1 MKNFDFIKELEE
13 EIPAFHQLHAYCDKA
28 EIFQKA
34 FPEDS
39 ATNARKALEWLV
51 KNHLAM
57 AKVTLE
63 PHETLS
69 QMIKRPEIDAFVN
82 EDWELIEDM
91 RTVKKIGNYAA
102 HTGTQKIRKNDA
114 FICLRALYHVACGFL
129 YRWQAIREIAAFDAT
144 LIPQDFTQVHAAD
157 NSEPAVSPDLK
168 HHVPHEAIEHP
179 KPPTQQPAESL
190 ESEAITRQCLI
201 DYMLNEAGWEILHA
215 KGDIQG
221 GKAGIEIKIEGMDR
235 KFHSSG
241 IGYAD
246 YVLFSKD
253 SKPLA
258 VIEAK
263 STIHS
268 PETGRK
274 QAIEYADCLEKKYG
288 VRPVIYYTNGYTTKV
303 IDGLDYPPR
312 NVISFHSYNDLEY
325 LIQKRSRSPITN
337 LAIDDEIT
345 NRPYQKTAIK
355 SLVEWLN
362 RKHRRGLL
370 VLATGTGKTRVSISL
385 CKLLYNNSKWLK
397 NVLFLADRKELVKQ
411 AHEKFEEFLP
421 SQPMSCLSE
430 DDKPDTNAR
439 IVFST
444 YQTMINYINTEPLE
458 FSIGHFDLIIID
470 EAHRSVFGKYGA
482 IFQYFDSLLI
492 GLTATPRSEIDK
504 NTFQLLEL
512 ENEPNFEYTY
522 EEAIRDEYLRPY
534 RLKKCN
540 SKMINR
546 GIKYDDLSAEQR
558 EQLEKVWEYEK
569 AMKGI
574 PKEKEYH
581 RDIQGN
587 EIFNYLI
594 NDDTIDNVLSE
605 LMTNGLKVHSGEDV
619 GKTIIFAYN
628 HKHAERI
635 VERFNQLYPERGADY
650 CQLIDN
656 QVKNHSAIIAD
667 FKMEA
672 KMPQIAVSVD
682 MLDTGIDVP
691 EILNLVFFKI
701 IKSKIKFEQMIGR
714 GTRLCKDL
722 FGPGE
727 DKQEFYIF
735 DWCGNFDFFSKQG
748 DDIHPSDSKS
758 LTDRLFCLRLDI
770 AKELQ
775 SAEHQEKEFDKQLH
789 DELKTLL
796 HQQVAAIGK
805 ERKEARPWL
814 NIIEPYRNQEK
825 WTCLSELDVS
835 RLKKIGHLIKVDK
848 DDEEAKRFDIVM
860 LHIMLSLID
869 TTRRVGQF
877 RKVVVNIAAILEKKA
892 SIPAVM
898 ERIDII
904 RQVQKPVFWENESLD
919 ALEHVR
925 RKLRGL
931 VHLLKEQRGGK
942 KFIIDIEDTY
952 TKVEGVEDEVI
963 KTSYKQRVI
972 DYLAENSNNDTL
984 RKIQHFEQ
992 LTSADIEELERI
1004 FFEELGTKDE
1014 YNELT
1019 EGHPYKNN
1027 VAAFIR
1033 VINGIDRKKA
1043 LQIYQQFIEGY
1054 NLTSEQE
1061 LYLKNILDYIS
1072 MNGDIETRN
1081 FLEYPLKDLKWR
1093 ETFGDTFVNLKDF
1106 IKQMHRVIIA

>member
-1 MKNFDFIKELEE
+1 
-13 EIPAFHQLHAYCDKA
+13 
-28 EIFQKA
+28 
-34 FPEDS
+34 
-39 ATNARKALEWLV
+39 
-51 KNHLAM
+51 
-57 AKVTLE
+57 
-63 PHETLS
+63 
-69 QMIKRPEIDAFVN
+69 
-82 EDWELIEDM
+82 
-91 RTVKKIGNYAA
+91 
-102 HTGTQKIRKNDA
+102 
-114 FICLRALYHVACGFL
+114 
-129 YRWQAIREIAAFDAT
+129 
-144 LIPQDFTQVHAAD
+144 
-157 NSEPAVSPDLK
+157 
-168 HHVPHEAIEHP
+168 
-179 KPPTQQPAESL
+179 
-190 ESEAITRQCLI
+190 
-201 DYMLNEAGWEILHA
+201 
-215 KGDIQG
+215 
-221 GKAGIEIKIEGMDR
+221 
-235 KFHSSG
+235 
-241 IGYAD
+241 
-246 YVLFSKD
+246 
-253 SKPLA
+253 
-258 VIEAK
+258 
-263 STIHS
+263 
-268 PETGRK
+268 
-274 QAIEYADCLEKKYG
+274 
-288 VRPVIYYTNGYTTKV
+288 
-303 IDGLDYPPR
+303 
-312 NVISFHSYNDLEY
+312 
-325 LIQKRSRSPITN
+325 
-337 LAIDDEIT
+337 
-345 NRPYQKTAIK
+345 
-355 SLVEWLN
+355 
-362 RKHRRGLL
+362 
-370 VLATGTGKTRVSISL
+370 
-385 CKLLYNNSKWLK
+385 
-397 NVLFLADRKELVKQ
+397 
-411 AHEKFEEFLP
+411 
-421 SQPMSCLSE
+421 
-430 DDKPDTNAR
+430 
-439 IVFST
+439 
-444 YQTMINYINTEPLE
+444 
-458 FSIGHFDLIIID
+458 
-470 EAHRSVFGKYGA
+470 
-482 IFQYFDSLLI
+482 
-492 GLTATPRSEIDK
+492 
-504 NTFQLLEL
+504 
-512 ENEPNFEYTY
+512 
-522 EEAIRDEYLRPY
+522 
-534 RLKKCN
+534 
-540 SKMINR
+540 
-546 GIKYDDLSAEQR
+546 
-558 EQLEKVWEYEK
+558 
-569 AMKGI
+569 
-574 PKEKEYH
+574 
-581 RDIQGN
+581 
-587 EIFNYLI
+587 
-594 NDDTIDNVLSE
+594 
-605 LMTNGLKVHSGEDV
+605 
-619 GKTIIFAYN
+619 
-628 HKHAERI
+628 
-635 VERFNQLYPERGADY
+635 
-650 CQLIDN
+650 
-656 QVKNHSAIIAD
+656 
-667 FKMEA
+667 
-672 KMPQIAVSVD
+672 MPQIAVSVD
-682 MLDTGIDVP
+682 MLETGIDVP
-691 EILNLVFFKI
+691 EILNLVFFKM

-727 DKQEFYIF
+727 DKKEFYIF

-775 SAEHQEKEFDKQLH
+775 SAEHQEKEFDKLLH
-789 DELKTLL
+789 DELKPLL

-904 RQVQKPVFWENESLD
+904 RKVQKPVFWEDESLD

-925 RKLRGL
+925 RELRGL

-952 TKVEGVEDEVI
+952 TKVEGGEDEVI

>member
-1 MKNFDFIKELEE
+1 MKNFDFIKELAEV
-13 EIPAFHQLHAYCDKA
+13 IPAFHQLHAYCDKA

-34 FPEDS
+34 FPEES
-39 ATNARKALEWLV
+39 AANARKALEWLV

-82 EDWELIEDM
+82 EDWELIQDM

-129 YRWQAIREIAAFDAT
+129 YRWRAIDKIAAFDAT

-179 KPPTQQPAESL
+179 VPPTQQPAESL
-190 ESEAITRQCLI
+190 ESETITRQCLI

-268 PETGRK
+268 PEAGRK

-492 GLTATPRSEIDK
+492 GLTATPRAEIDK

-605 LMTNGLKVHSGEDV
+605 LLTNGLKVHSGEDV

-814 NIIEPYRNQEK
+814 NIIEPYSNQEK

-925 RKLRGL
+925 RELRGL

-952 TKVEGVEDEVI
+952 TKVEGGEDEVI

-1033 VINGIDRKKA
+1033 VINGIDRQKA

-1061 LYLKNILDYIS
+1061 IYLKNILDYIS

>member
-1 MKNFDFIKELEE
+1 MKNFDFIKKLEE
-13 EIPAFHQLHAYCDKA
+13 VIPAFHQLHAYCDKA

-34 FPEDS
+34 FPEES

-69 QMIKRPEIDAFVN
+69 QMLKRPEIEAFVN
-82 EDWELIEDM
+82 EDWELIQDI

-129 YRWQAIREIAAFDAT
+129 YRWRAIDTIAAFDAT

-190 ESEAITRQCLI
+190 ESEVITRKCLI
-201 DYMLNEAGWEILHA
+201 DYMLNEAGWEILNV

-221 GKAGIEIKIEGMDR
+221 GKAAIEVKIEGMN
-235 KFHSSG
+235 KQFHPSG

-246 YVLFSKD
+246 YVLFSRGR
-253 SKPLA
+253 KPLA

-268 PETGRK
+268 PGTGRK

-288 VRPVIYYTNGYTTKV
+288 VRPVIYYTNGYKTWV
-303 IDGLDYPPR
+303 IDGMGYPDR
-312 NVISFHSYNDLEY
+312 EVISFHSHDDLEQ
-325 LIQKRSRSPITN
+325 LIQKRGRGNITN
-337 LAIDDEIT
+337 LTIDDEIT

-385 CKLLYNNSKWLK
+385 CKLLDINNWIKR
-397 NVLFLADRKELVKQ
+397 VLFLADRTELVKQ
-411 AHEKFEEFLP
+411 ARGKFEEFLP
-421 SQPMSCLSE
+421 SQTMTSLSD
-430 DDKPDTNAR
+430 DDKPDKNAR
-439 IVFST
+439 FVFST
-444 YQTMINYINTEPLE
+444 YQTMINYINTEPVE

-470 EAHRSVFGKYGA
+470 EAHRSVYGKYEA
-482 IFQYFDSLLI
+482 IFHYFDSLLI
-492 GLTATPRSEIDK
+492 GLTATPRDEIDK
-504 NTFQLLEL
+504 NTFRLLEL

-522 EEAIRDEYLRPY
+522 DEAIADEYLRPY

-546 GIKYDDLSAEQR
+546 GIKYNDLSPEQR
-558 EQLEKVWEYEK
+558 EQLEEVWEYEK

-574 PKEKEYH
+574 PDDKEYH

-667 FKMEA
+667 FKEEA

-714 GTRLCKDL
+714 GTRLCEDL
-722 FGPGE
+722 FGPGK
-727 DKQEFYIF
+727 DKKEFYIF
-735 DWCGNFDFFSKQG
+735 DWCGNFEFFSKHG
-748 DDIHPSDSKS
+748 DDINPSQSKS
-758 LTDRLFCLRLDI
+758 LTERLFCLRLDI

-775 SAEHQEKEFDKQLH
+775 SAEHQEKEFGKQLH

-805 ERKEARPWL
+805 ERKEARPL
-814 NIIEPYRNQEK
+814 LHIIEPYRNKEK
-825 WTCLSELDVS
+825 WICLSEIEVQQ
-835 RLKKIGHLIKVDK
+835 LKKIGNLIKVDK

-860 LHIMLSLID
+860 LNLMLSHID

-877 RKVVVNIAAILEKKA
+877 RKVVVNIATMLEKKA

-898 ERIDII
+898 EHIDTI
-904 RQVQKPVFWENESLD
+904 REVQTPVFWENESLD

-925 RKLRGL
+925 KELREL
-931 VHLLKEQRGGK
+931 MHLLKDQRGGK
-942 KFIIDIEDTY
+942 KFVIDIEDTY
-952 TKVEGVEDEVI
+952 TTTEGGEDEVI
-963 KTSYKQRVI
+963 KTTYKQRVT
-972 DYLAENSNNDTL
+972 DYLAENSNNETL
-984 RKIQHFEQ
+984 RKIQNFEQ

-1014 YNELT
+1014 YDELT

-1033 VINGIDRKKA
+1033 AVNGIDREKA
-1043 LQIYQQFIEGY
+1043 ILIYQQFIEGY

-1061 LYLKNILDYIS
+1061 IYLKNILDYIS
-1072 MNGDIETRN
+1072 VNGDIETRN
-1081 FLEYPLKDLKWR
+1081 FMEYPLKELKWR
-1093 ETFGDTFVNLKDF
+1093 ETFGDQFINLKDF
-1106 IKQMHRVIIA
+1106 IKQMHQVIIA

>member
-1 MKNFDFIKELEE
+1 MTTQQQIDIEFDSLARENDSPKLIANSKATGGTLLSVIKEQLSTCGSFDFCVAFVADGGLQILVETFQELKQRGIKGRLLTSTYLNFNS
-13 EIPAFHQLHAYCDKA
+13 P
-28 EIFQKA
+28 
-34 FPEDS
+34 
-39 ATNARKALEWLV
+39 
-51 KNHLAM
+51 
-57 AKVTLE
+57 
-63 PHETLS
+63 
-69 QMIKRPEIDAFVN
+69 DAFRKLLEYDNMEV
-82 EDWELIEDM
+82 
-91 RTVKKIGNYAA
+91 RVFQGN
-102 HTGTQKIRKNDA
+102 
-114 FICLRALYHVACGFL
+114 
-129 YRWQAIREIAAFDAT
+129 
-144 LIPQDFTQVHAAD
+144 
-157 NSEPAVSPDLK
+157 
-168 HHVPHEAIEHP
+168 
-179 KPPTQQPAESL
+179 
-190 ESEAITRQCLI
+190 
-201 DYMLNEAGWEILHA
+201 LHA
-215 KGDIQG
+215 KGYIFDKGETSTVIVGSSNMTQTALTCNKEWNVLYQTVENSRLLG
-221 GKAGIEIKIEGMDR
+221 ELRGEFNSLWNDTSTVLLSQDWIEN
-235 KFHSSG
+235 
-241 IGYAD
+241 YAA
-246 YVLFSKD
+246 YRSAHP
-253 SKPLA
+253 SKP
-258 VIEAK
+258 K
-263 STIHS
+263 SKPTFQATVS
-268 PETGRK
+268 P
-274 QAIEYADCLEKKYG
+274 
-288 VRPVIYYTNGYTTKV
+288 TT
-303 IDGLDYPPR
+303 
-312 NVISFHSYNDLEY
+312 NDLEV
-325 LIQKRSRSPITN
+325 
-337 LAIDDEIT
+337 
-345 NRPYQKTAIK
+345 IK
-355 SLVEWLN
+355 PNKMQQRALEALGVIH
-362 RKHRRGLL
+362 RKGETRALL
-370 VLATGTGKTRVSISL
+370 VSATGTGKTFLSAFDVLATKPRRI
-385 CKLLYNNSKWLK
+385 
-397 NVLFLADRKELVKQ
+397 LFLAHRR
-411 AHEKFEEFLP
+411 
-421 SQPMSCLSE
+421 
-430 DDKPDTNAR
+430 R
-439 IVFST
+439 IIDASRVSYEQLLGSTYTFDT
-444 YQTMINYINTEPLE
+444 YQTGKNISNATCVFAMCSSVAKHLSGFRPDEFDYIV
-458 FSIGHFDLIIID
+458 ID

-492 GLTATPRSEIDK
+492 GLTATPRAEIDK

-594 NDDTIDNVLSE
+594 NDDTIDNVLLE

-904 RQVQKPVFWENESLD
+904 RKVQKPVFWENESLD

-925 RKLRGL
+925 RELRGL